1 METWGGTSISP
12 AAQLLH
18 ADHVEGHEGEPV
30 DGVDAVGEEDEPGL
44 VEAART
50 LPRLEG
56 VQRGGDDQEE
66 GEEEPGDEA
75 CVHTCNDSPCNISAL
90 WRCNDE

>member
-1 METWGGTSISP
+1 M
-12 AAQLLH
+12 
-18 ADHVEGHEGEPV
+18 

>member
-1 METWGGTSISP
+1 M
-12 AAQLLH
+12 
-18 ADHVEGHEGEPV
+18 

-75 CVHTCNDSPCNISAL
+75 CVHT
-90 WRCNDE
+90 

>member
-1 METWGGTSISP
+1 M
-12 AAQLLH
+12 
-18 ADHVEGHEGEPV
+18 

-75 CVHTCNDSPCNISAL
+75 CVHTCNDSPCNTHQRYGGAMMS
-90 WRCNDE
+90 RPPPQ